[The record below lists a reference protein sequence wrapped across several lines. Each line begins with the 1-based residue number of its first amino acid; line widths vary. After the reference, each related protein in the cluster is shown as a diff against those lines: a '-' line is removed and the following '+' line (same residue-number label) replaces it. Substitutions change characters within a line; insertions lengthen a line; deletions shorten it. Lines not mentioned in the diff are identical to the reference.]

1 MNGIT
6 FPKHQT
12 FAYRQSGMSLKS
24 QLIQLTNEFGLVFAR
39 FGTAEYCEATLMVFR
54 LGTKVDKDPGAPSLP
69 SVQTATLLNAC
80 IIHVDLGRMSRF
92 SPWSRPYGPAFDYWV
107 PINKQAYS
115 YTLWMSLSSKWQL
128 SQQRHAV
135 ARNTIPRRKSVT
147 EVAIQLLSAVLGSVA
162 AVTLVAL
169 GLDGVGTV
177 VLVTVVLVVMFVCFV
192 KRI

>member
-69 SVQTATLLNAC
+69 SVQTSTLLNAC
-80 IIHVDLGRMSRF
+80 ITHVACHDSAHGRVRMAPPSII
-92 SPWSRPYGPAFDYWV
+92 GC
-107 PINKQAYS
+107 Q
-115 YTLWMSLSSKWQL
+115 
-128 SQQRHAV
+128 
-135 ARNTIPRRKSVT
+135 
-147 EVAIQLLSAVLGSVA
+147 
-162 AVTLVAL
+162 
-169 GLDGVGTV
+169 
-177 VLVTVVLVVMFVCFV
+177 
-192 KRI
+192 

>member
-1 MNGIT
+1 MVYGTT

-92 SPWSRPYGPAFDYWV
+92 SPWSRPYGLCLRKLGAY
-107 PINKQAYS
+107 KQ
-115 YTLWMSLSSKWQL
+115 TSK
-128 SQQRHAV
+128 
-135 ARNTIPRRKSVT
+135 
-147 EVAIQLLSAVLGSVA
+147 
-162 AVTLVAL
+162 
-169 GLDGVGTV
+169 
-177 VLVTVVLVVMFVCFV
+177 
-192 KRI
+192 

>member
-54 LGTKVDKDPGAPSLP
+54 LGTKVDKDPGASSLP

-80 IIHVDLGRMSRF
+80 RMLYTTPLVERKHPRILPYEPIIVQLPRQRLAARAYPH
-92 SPWSRPYGPAFDYWV
+92 RP
-107 PINKQAYS
+107 
-115 YTLWMSLSSKWQL
+115 
-128 SQQRHAV
+128 
-135 ARNTIPRRKSVT
+135 
-147 EVAIQLLSAVLGSVA
+147 
-162 AVTLVAL
+162 
-169 GLDGVGTV
+169 
-177 VLVTVVLVVMFVCFV
+177 
-192 KRI
+192 

>member
-80 IIHVDLGRMSRF
+80 ITHVDLGRMSRF
-92 SPWSRPYGPAFDYWV
+92 SPWLRPHGPR
-107 PINKQAYS
+107 
-115 YTLWMSLSSKWQL
+115 L
-128 SQQRHAV
+128 R
-135 ARNTIPRRKSVT
+135 
-147 EVAIQLLSAVLGSVA
+147 
-162 AVTLVAL
+162 
-169 GLDGVGTV
+169 
-177 VLVTVVLVVMFVCFV
+177 
-192 KRI
+192 